1 MDPQIDQTWYKKTAH
16 GKTFRVNFTGGNS
29 MKIIIMGC
37 GRVGSQV
44 SLLLAKHGHAVTVI
58 DHDENALARL
68 GGEFKGK
75 IVNGL
80 GFDRNVLVEAEIET
94 AEGFVAA
101 SSSDNANIVA
111 ARIARNIFRVPRVVA
126 RLYDPVRAEI
136 YQRLGLTTISST
148 AWGAE
153 RIVEVVTHTDL
164 DVLSVFQDGGTTMVR
179 MEAPARLKGYRVTQ
193 MNIPGEVLVAAI
205 TRNDQTFIPVSG
217 TEFQERDVIYI
228 AVIPS
233 AMNRLEEML
242 GIERM

>member
-1 MDPQIDQTWYKKTAH
+1 
-16 GKTFRVNFTGGNS
+16 

-44 SLLLAKHGHAVTVI
+44 SHLLVSHGHEIIVI
-58 DHDENALARL
+58 DHDANALARL
-68 GGEFKGK
+68 GADFRGK
-75 IVNGL
+75 VVRGL
-80 GFDRNVLVEAEIET
+80 GFDRNVLIEAGVES

-126 RLYDPVRAEI
+126 RLYDPVRAEV

-153 RIVEVVTHTDL
+153 RIVEVVTHSDL
-164 DVLSVFQDGGTTMVR
+164 DVLNVFSDGGTTMVR
-179 MEAPARLKGYRVTQ
+179 VESPARLNGHRVTQ
-193 MNIPGEVLVAAI
+193 MNIPGEVLVTAI
-205 TRNDQTFIPVSG
+205 TRNDHTFIPVSG
-217 TEFQERDVIYI
+217 TEFQEGDVIYL

-233 AMNRLEEML
+233 AMNRLEELL
-242 GIERM
+242 GIERTM

>member
-1 MDPQIDQTWYKKTAH
+1 
-16 GKTFRVNFTGGNS
+16 
-29 MKIIIMGC
+29 MKVIIMGC

-44 SLLLAKHGHAVTVI
+44 SLLLARHGHEVIVI
-58 DHDENALARL
+58 DHDANALTKL
-68 GGEFKGK
+68 GTDFKGRVVRG
-75 IVNGL
+75 I
-80 GFDRNVLVEAEIET
+80 GFDRNVLIEAGVET

-126 RLYDPVRAEI
+126 RLYDPVRAEV

-153 RIVEVVTHTDL
+153 RIVEVVTHNDL
-164 DVLSVFQDGGTTMVR
+164 DVLNVFSDGGTTMIRV
-179 MEAPARLKGYRVTQ
+179 ESPARLNGHRVAQ
-193 MNIPGEVLVAAI
+193 LNIPGEVSVTAI
-205 TRNDQTFIPVSG
+205 TRSDHTFIPVSG
-217 TEFQERDVIYI
+217 TEFQDGDILYL

-242 GIERM
+242 GIERR

>member
-1 MDPQIDQTWYKKTAH
+1 
-16 GKTFRVNFTGGNS
+16 
-29 MKIIIMGC
+29 MKVIIMGC

-44 SLLLAKHGHAVTVI
+44 SHLLVRHGHEVIVI
-58 DHDENALARL
+58 DHDANALAKL
-68 GGEFKGK
+68 GTDFKGRVVRG
-75 IVNGL
+75 I
-80 GFDRNVLVEAEIET
+80 GFDRNILIEAGVET

-126 RLYDPVRAEI
+126 RLYDPVRAEV

-153 RIVEVVTHTDL
+153 RIVEVVTHNDL
-164 DVLSVFQDGGTTMVR
+164 DVLNVFSDGGTTMIRV
-179 MEAPARLKGYRVTQ
+179 ESPARLNGHRVAQ
-193 MNIPGEVLVAAI
+193 LNISGEVSVTAI
-205 TRNDQTFIPVSG
+205 TRSDRTFIPVSG
-217 TEFQERDVIYI
+217 TEFQDSDILYL

-242 GIERM
+242 GIERR